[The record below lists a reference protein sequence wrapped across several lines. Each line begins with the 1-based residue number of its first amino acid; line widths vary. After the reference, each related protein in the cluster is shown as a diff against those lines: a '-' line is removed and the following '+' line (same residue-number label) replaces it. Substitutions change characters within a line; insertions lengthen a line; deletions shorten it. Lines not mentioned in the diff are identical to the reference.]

1 MPNKRPEY
9 GDGLVQANRQPEN
22 RLVCT
27 LDARG
32 YVVSARLA
40 KPGEGVD
47 FFAVMR
53 DTRREVDPATVVLP
67 PLWPLT
73 PEGRGLSVLECEAL
87 GAVPNHRA
95 A

>member
-1 MPNKRPEY
+1 MPNTTTY
-9 GDGLVQANRQPEN
+9 GDGLVTADRQPEN
-22 RLVCT
+22 RIICS

-53 DTRREVDPATVVLP
+53 DTRREVDPADIDLHGSPT
-67 PLWPLT
+67 T
-73 PEGRGLSVLECEAL
+73 PEGRGLSVIECEQQRQA
-87 GAVPNHRA
+87 RA
-95 A
+95 AA